1 MTKRNLPAYV
11 YTKKGV
17 LYFQRRGYPTTR
29 IASAPGSPEFHAEY
43 ARLVELR
50 FERGI
55 DDRRRRA
62 G

>member
-43 ARLVELR
+43 AGLR
-50 FERGI
+50 RSACH
-55 DDRRRRA
+55 RPA
-62 G
+62 GARHGG